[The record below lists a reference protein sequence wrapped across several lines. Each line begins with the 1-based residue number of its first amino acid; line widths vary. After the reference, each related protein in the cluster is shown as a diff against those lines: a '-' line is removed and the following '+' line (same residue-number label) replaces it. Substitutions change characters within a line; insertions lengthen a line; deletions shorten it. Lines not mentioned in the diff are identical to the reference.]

1 MGEIKN
7 RIMGFCKEIIED
19 SKNYGIYNIEYN
31 FKIYN
36 STLVI
41 DAKNIG
47 TKNSYSVATSINNFI
62 YNDNGEF
69 VDMSSEIV
77 DFIKSYFN
85 ELVYTFDINKCIVK
99 STKLHS
105 KTSKLIKLSQYSKLN
120 YGSKELIRLFSKL
133 VVDNIDKNN
142 NYKLS
147 IRIKE
152 MI

>member
-47 TKNSYSVATSINNFI
+47 TKNSYSVANSINNFI

-77 DFIKSYFN
+77 DFIKSYFVFCTN
-85 ELVYTFDINKCIVK
+85 PRGNRHC
-99 STKLHS
+99 
-105 KTSKLIKLSQYSKLN
+105 
-120 YGSKELIRLFSKL
+120 RR
-133 VVDNIDKNN
+133 
-142 NYKLS
+142 S
-147 IRIKE
+147 ICSI
-152 MI
+152 I

>member
-47 TKNSYSVATSINNFI
+47 TKNSYSVATI
-62 YNDNGEF
+62 
-69 VDMSSEIV
+69 
-77 DFIKSYFN
+77 
-85 ELVYTFDINKCIVK
+85 
-99 STKLHS
+99 
-105 KTSKLIKLSQYSKLN
+105 TSPPATDRETSAFTAPSRTSLTVPANTLRALIA
-120 YGSKELIRLFSKL
+120 I
-133 VVDNIDKNN
+133 
-142 NYKLS
+142 
-147 IRIKE
+147 
-152 MI
+152 